1 MNLMDVYVVI
11 GEYIYPDGK
20 RGSTGAD
27 IWGVYSSLEEAKK
40 QRDYLQRIEDEDNE
54 RFHTFPGYIRY
65 RIVTSTLKS

>member
-1 MNLMDVYVVI
+1 MDLKDVYIVM

-20 RGSTGAD
+20 RGSTGAN
-27 IWGVYSSLEEAKK
+27 ILGVYSSLEEAKK

-54 RFHTFPGYIRY
+54 RFHTFPGHMRY